1 MGLIQAQASV
11 LRRGLPMRTH
21 WVALLVLGV
30 LCWPSRSEGDYP
42 EDEADDLDQDIEE
55 ESLSAEQ
62 LRSLHA
68 KLDGNGDGKL
78 SLHEVLQYAEVM
90 GKAIANKDIGSIME
104 EIDTS
109 KDGRLTL
116 EEHLTDVHNQADGGD
131 EEEMKE
137 LDHRKK
143 VETAKFAAADTNGD
157 EFLDKDELAGLFYPE
172 THEAVLSVTSAET
185 MRQKDLNGDGKLT
198 PKEFW
203 EAEDADGDD
212 GELSDEEIMDFQKLD
227 LNGDGSLDQDEL
239 RMWDSGK
246 FHTEEAMKKLFEI
259 ADKDHDL
266 HVTAD
271 ELADARE
278 QIASSDAQYHLIE
291 WAEHHEL

>member
-1 MGLIQAQASV
+1 LLI
-11 LRRGLPMRTH
+11 L
-21 WVALLVLGV
+21 VALSL
-30 LCWPSRSEGDYP
+30 PSSSQGGEEEPD
-42 EDEADDLDQDIEE
+42 DDLDQDIEE

-68 KLDGNGDGKL
+68 KLDSNGDGKV
-78 SLHEVLQYAEVM
+78 SLQEVLQYAQAM

-104 EIDTS
+104 ELDTS

-116 EEHLTDVHNQADGGD
+116 EEHLADVYNQADGGD

-137 LDHRKK
+137 LEQRKQ

-172 THEAVLSVTSAET
+172 THEAVLSVTVAET
-185 MRQKDLNGDGKLT
+185 MRQKDANNDGKLS

-203 EAEDADGDD
+203 EAEDFEGDD
-212 GELSDEEIMDFQKLD
+212 GELSDEEHMDFRKLD
-227 LNGDGSLDQDEL
+227 INGDGAIDLVEM
-239 RMWDSGK
+239 RAWDSGK

-259 ADKDHDL
+259 ADKDHDM